1 MAVTS
6 NDIANQAIQLIGA
19 NQPLVT
25 GVAPAFD
32 NSTAGIALQSLYAPC
47 VQTVG
52 RQFGWDFSRKTA
64 ILVLSGNVAPVPYL
78 YEYLYPTNGIQ
89 VRQVMPETILDINN
103 PLPVNWAV
111 GNVTVGAAQAKVIWT
126 NLLNAQAV
134 FSNTPSEALWDPLFR
149 ESVVRLLAS
158 ELAVAISGRLDT
170 ARDLLGS
177 EQVFE
182 QLGEGRD
189 S

>member
-1 MAVTS
+1 
-6 NDIANQAIQLIGA
+6 
-19 NQPLVT
+19 
-25 GVAPAFD
+25 
-32 NSTAGIALQSLYAPC
+32 
-47 VQTVG
+47 
-52 RQFGWDFSRKTA
+52 
-64 ILVLSGNVAPVPYL
+64 
-78 YEYLYPTNGIQ
+78 
-89 VRQVMPETILDINN
+89 
-103 PLPVNWAV
+103 
-111 GNVTVGAAQAKVIWT
+111 
-126 NLLNAQAV
+126 LLNAQAV